1 MELVII
7 ERASINAL
15 TYMVLILMAYFGP
28 NADLLGNIKLA
39 IWHFK
44 NPIDDIGTY
53 IYNVGLLFV
62 VDILSLVIS
71 CPLIW
76 ICCKINMLKM
86 VRELQRDYWL
96 LMALAESFILN
107 EVLFGSGSRTGN
119 PLRGCEIK
127 TEVARGSS

>member
-44 NPIDDIGTY
+44 NPIDDIETY

-71 CPLIW
+71 CPLFW
-76 ICCKINMLKM
+76 IYCKINMLKM
-86 VRELQRDYWL
+86 VKELQRDYWL
-96 LMALAESFILN
+96 LMALAEGFILN
-107 EVLFGSGSRTGN
+107 EVSNHIL
-119 PLRGCEIK
+119 
-127 TEVARGSS
+127 